1 MEDENVDR
9 ATESHT
15 AKPTINGT
23 VITMAEWMTRWGTYQ
38 ATENPTDE
46 DKAQV
51 MGDFWVWDDDGWAY
65 WANAIQ
71 PDTATGLLLDGIE
84 LTNPPSDSYY
94 YGINVVGQFVTADD
108 IGFLNGT
115 GFYDTSNGKDTI
127 PSENAETLLELL
139 TGQNIDIARVEINI
153 KDTTVYNGRINHC

>member
-1 MEDENVDR
+1 
-9 ATESHT
+9 
-15 AKPTINGT
+15 
-23 VITMAEWMTRWGTYQ
+23 MAEWMTRWGTYQ

-84 LTNPPSDSYY
+84 LTTRPA
-94 YGINVVGQFVTADD
+94 TAT
-108 IGFLNGT
+108 ITVSTWWGSSSQRM
-115 GFYDTSNGKDTI
+115 TSA
-127 PSENAETLLELL
+127 S
-139 TGQNIDIARVEINI
+139 
-153 KDTTVYNGRINHC
+153 